1 MSVSQPMFHI
11 ITRTCNRPLYFEQ
24 CQTSILSQTYP
35 SDNISK
41 YVTFDD
47 EKDLDTYIQKYVNL
61 VIIETE
67 REKRKNQT
75 HFPYHNYLNEVI
87 KYMITQKKTGWIMIL
102 DDDNMLFKK
111 TSLEV
116 LAKYIMDGGNDFG
129 KFYIWKCQQG
139 ESVVPS
145 GINFGKTVKNDD
157 LHISCFAFH
166 SSHANLVTFTPKKN
180 AESDVVTTLFN
191 KLKCVWID
199 DILTKADVSGNGT
212 RKDLS
217 VPQETKKK
225 ITLKS
230 CIGRTPIQ
238 PSPIQ
243 PSIPVTVSSTIKAR
257 EQTKN
262 KELTQKS
269 TIPLEKIN
277 TSIEISRVDDNDN
290 DNDDG
295 DEDEIESVEQTDD
308 EDVIDDLDDV
318 GPDNE
323 KVMKMVRFENID
335 SDEEEIIETEEP
347 VGSDEE
353 VITSHKCG
361 SPIPDKKLVQEKPGN
376 QSQISTKN
384 LSKNQQSQMSTLKTT
399 FNPPQTKNDVI
410 DVNKEILNKLINLL
424 NSGQKIYILDEN
436 NMKHLSKCICDTCN
450 CMELENKLI
459 QILETRSIENR
470 TNEIKS
476 KLNKGRHDKSN
487 EVKKETV
494 EPTINKSSI
503 EKHSSDSFVDKI
515 YVLTDDNN
523 IKNTTL
529 ERNKKILAN
538 YKFEYELFTCKE
550 MSLYSYQNQI
560 KELLTQAKKNNY
572 HRIMILN
579 GNDLLN
585 TKFAGLYERQVNKIN
600 DDCYLW
606 FLGLIKDTS
615 PKDIVNTKF
624 ELEDYLFMYDDIV
637 TAKFITAEKAKT
649 HWKTYGHREARYA
662 AIEPINNPQ
671 QHITNNYGFVISEE
685 VYDDAITIIDKQ
697 NSRDCKN
704 FLIELQ
710 KNHVDM
716 KKVWY
721 SRPDLIIPSFTNPSN
736 SGKNGQIAIKN
747 GWYYNFYK

>member
-11 ITRTCNRPLYFEQ
+11 ITRTCNRPVYFEQ

-35 SDNISK
+35 ADNINK

-87 KYMITQKKTGWIMIL
+87 NYMTAEKKTGWIMIL
-102 DDDNMLFKK
+102 DDDNMLSKK
-111 TSLEV
+111 TSLEI
-116 LAKYIMDGGNDFG
+116 LSKYIMDGGNDPG

-139 ESVVPS
+139 ETIVPS
-145 GINFGKTVKNDD
+145 DINFGKSVKNGD

-166 SSHANLVTFTPKKN
+166 SSQANLVTFAPKKS
-180 AESDVVTTLFN
+180 AESDVVATLFN
-191 KLKCVWID
+191 KLKCVWIND
-199 DILTKADVSGNGT
+199 TLTKADVSGNGT
-212 RKDLS
+212 RKDL
-217 VPQETKKK
+217 VIPQETKKK

-230 CIGRTPIQ
+230 SICQTPIQ
-238 PSPIQ
+238 PSNPQ
-243 PSIPVTVSSTIKAR
+243 PVKPSITIRDPPTTQTSHTKIKERTEQLKKIST
-257 EQTKN
+257 
-262 KELTQKS
+262 
-269 TIPLEKIN
+269 P
-277 TSIEISRVDDNDN
+277 IEINRIDDD
-290 DNDDG
+290 DDEIDDEIDDMDEEMNDD
-295 DEDEIESVEQTDD
+295 EI
-308 EDVIDDLDDV
+308 IDDLDEEV
-318 GPDNE
+318 VS
-323 KVMKMVRFENID
+323 KSVRFENIN
-335 SDEEEIIETEEP
+335 SDEEEIVDIVEP

-353 VITSHKCG
+353 IITDHKHKPQEH
-361 SPIPDKKLVQEKPGN
+361 PISEKDKEKKLVQEKP
-376 QSQISTKN
+376 TKIPN
-384 LSKNQQSQMSTLKTT
+384 KNQQNQPTNPKISSL
-399 FNPPQTKNDVI
+399 PPQTKSDTL

-424 NSGQKIYILDEN
+424 SSGQKIYILDEN
-436 NMKHLSKCICDTCN
+436 NMKHISKCICESYN

-459 QILETRSIENR
+459 QILETRSIENK
-470 TNEIKS
+470 TNEIKN

-494 EPTINKSSI
+494 DLPLNKSTV
-503 EKHSSDSFVDKI
+503 EKNSGDSFVDKV

-538 YKFEYELFTCKE
+538 CKFDYELITCKE
-550 MSLYSYQNQI
+550 MSLYLYQNQI
-560 KELLTQAKKNNY
+560 KDLLTQAKKNNY

-606 FLGLIKDTS
+606 FLGLTKDTS

-637 TAKFITAEKAKT
+637 TAKFTTAEKART

-671 QHITNNYGFVISEE
+671 QHIINNYGFVISEE

-697 NSRDCKN
+697 NNRDCKN

-716 KKVWY
+716 KKIWF
-721 SRPDLIIPSFTNPSN
+721 SRPDLIIPGFTNPSN